1 MITALQIKAAR
12 ALIGMDQPTLAAQ
25 ADVSRP
31 TIQRI
36 ENTKF
41 GPERSSAKVVEAI
54 QLALENEGV
63 IFLAADASGGEGVR
77 LARPKA

>member
-1 MITALQIKAAR
+1 MISALQIKAAR
-12 ALIGMDQPTLAAQ
+12 ALIGMDQPTLAAK
-25 ADVSRP
+25 AAVSRP

-54 QLALENEGV
+54 QLALESEGIV
-63 IFLAADASGGEGVR
+63 FLPANAEGGEGVR
-77 LARPKA
+77 LSMRR